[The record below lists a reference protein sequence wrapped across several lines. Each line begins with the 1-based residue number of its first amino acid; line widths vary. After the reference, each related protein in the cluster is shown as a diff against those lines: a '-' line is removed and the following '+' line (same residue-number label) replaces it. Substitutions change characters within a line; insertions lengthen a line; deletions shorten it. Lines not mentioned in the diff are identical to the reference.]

1 MKGEFVPRK
10 KNESSVRLD
19 ARFDCRYYSGYK
31 PCGRNPNCDMRCH
44 AYEPRGTRILII
56 KLAAMGDV
64 LRTTPVAEALRKH
77 YHYCHITWITDPE
90 SEPLLRYNPAIDR
103 LLTWSPDSCLI
114 LQAEKFDLVLNFEK
128 EMRALALDTL
138 TQSRTKRGFALH
150 PGAGTLVIHNAASEY
165 ALRLGIDDD
174 LKFRQNTKTM
184 PRILFEMA
192 ELPYEGEEYVLQIG
206 RGSVAFAERFREKAG
221 LKTDERVIGLNT
233 GCGAV
238 FPTKQ
243 WPLENCVELIGLLRR
258 ETTARV
264 LLLGGVREREF
275 NAAILEKAP
284 RGSVTDTGTE
294 NSLEEFIGLMELC
307 DVVVSADSL
316 AMHLAIGR
324 RKPVIALIGPTSAA
338 EIEVYGRGGKI
349 VSPAPCAPCYRTSCD
364 KTPSCMCLI
373 SARQVLE
380 AVLKWL

>member
-1 MKGEFVPRK
+1 
-10 KNESSVRLD
+10 
-19 ARFDCRYYSGYK
+19 
-31 PCGRNPNCDMRCH
+31 
-44 AYEPRGTRILII
+44 
-56 KLAAMGDV
+56 
-64 LRTTPVAEALRKH
+64 
-77 YHYCHITWITDPE
+77 
-90 SEPLLRYNPAIDR
+90 
-103 LLTWSPDSCLI
+103 

-128 EMRALALDTL
+128 EMRALALDAL

-192 ELPYEGEEYVLQIG
+192 ELPYEGEEYVLEIG
-206 RGSVAFAERFREKAG
+206 RASVAFAERFREKAG
-221 LKTDERVIGLNT
+221 LKTDEKVIGLNT

-243 WPLENCVELIGLLRR
+243 WPLENCVEFIGLLHR
-258 ETTARV
+258 ETSARV

-294 NSLEEFIGLMELC
+294 NTLEEFIGLIELC

-324 RKPVIALIGPTSAA
+324 RKPVVALVGPTSAA
-338 EIEVYGRGGKI
+338 EIEIYGRGGKI

-364 KTPSCMCLI
+364 KTPSCMSLI

-380 AVLKWL
+380 AVLRWL